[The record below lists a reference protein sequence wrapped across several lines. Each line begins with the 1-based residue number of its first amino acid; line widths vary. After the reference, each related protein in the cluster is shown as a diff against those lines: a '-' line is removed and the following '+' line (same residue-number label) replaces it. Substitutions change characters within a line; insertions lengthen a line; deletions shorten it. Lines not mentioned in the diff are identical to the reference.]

1 MGLAYSFRGSM
12 IIMVWGMTVGR
23 HGTRAIAESSHV
35 ICKQKGEEE
44 RGRKGEREERGE
56 RRGVV
61 LGMAFNKPT
70 APNTSCREP
79 D

>member
-1 MGLAYSFRGSM
+1 M

-44 RGRKGEREERGE
+44 RGRKGEREERGD
-56 RRGVV
+56 VS
-61 LGMAFNKPT
+61 LLSCPLKP
-70 APNTSCREP
+70 AP
-79 D
+79 

>member
-1 MGLAYSFRGSM
+1 M

-56 RRGVV
+56 ILEVELTQEIWTRGHSKYFR
-61 LGMAFNKPT
+61 A
-70 APNTSCREP
+70 SSR
-79 D
+79 

>member
-56 RRGVV
+56 
-61 LGMAFNKPT
+61 
-70 APNTSCREP
+70 C
-79 D
+79 